1 MGNEQAKPS
10 AATIEEPKAQPKV
23 GKSGKKI
30 CCSCPDTKKAR
41 DACTLEHGPDSDKC
55 KDLIEA
61 HKACLR
67 EEGFIVK

>member
-1 MGNEQAKPS
+1 MSDKEQNV
-10 AATIEEPKAQPKV
+10 AATEAPKGPTL

-30 CCSCPDTKKAR
+30 CCSCPETRRPR
-41 DACTLEHGPDSDKC
+41 DECVVLKGESEC

-67 EEGFIVK
+67 SEGFSVE